1 MKELERLQEFVD
13 RMKSTSSLLEKK
25 KIIKSIE
32 DDSFITKVL
41 YYTYNPYFK
50 YHVTSKNCKKNI
62 DLVDYNF
69 MNENIFELLDGLRN
83 REFTGHAA
91 IAVVNGFV
99 EANKEYTDL
108 IYNILDRNLQIR
120 ASESVINKVIPN
132 LIPEFKVALANVYE
146 PKLVDWNDTWYAS
159 RKLDGV
165 RCLAVVDEEGN
176 CKLYSRVGNEF
187 TTLDKIKKA
196 IESTGIVNHVFDGEI
211 CLLDENMN
219 EDFQSVMKEIKK
231 KDHTI
236 EDPVFKIFD
245 MLHIKE
251 FNGEADSSWLE
262 HRLQT
267 LRTFLYQITSNYSH
281 HLMYEEQAVIT
292 GDDHFETW
300 VKLAADNNWEGIM
313 LRKNV
318 KYEGKRTKNLLKV
331 KKFHDEEY
339 KVMGATNG
347 DIRIV
352 SEGKEKTINA
362 LSQIM
367 IKHKGHKVGV
377 GSGFSLEQRKEF
389 GKDHSKIIGKTI
401 TVQYFEETKN
411 QEGGISLRFPTV
423 KHVYENGRSV

>member
-1 MKELERLQEFVD
+1 MKELERLQELVD
-13 RMKSTSSLLEKK
+13 KMKSTSSLLEKK

-32 DDSFITKVL
+32 GDSFITKVL

-50 YHVTSKNCKKNI
+50 YHVTSANCRKNSGLFK
-62 DLVDYNF
+62 YNTY
-69 MNENIFELLDGLRN
+69 ENIFDMLDDLRN
-83 REFTGHAA
+83 RKFTGHDA
-91 IAVVNGFV
+91 IARVNGFALLHQGH
-99 EANKEYTDL
+99 EQL
-108 IYNILDRNLQIR
+108 IWNILDGNLELR
-120 ASESVINKVIPN
+120 ASNSVINKVIPG
-132 LIPEFKVALANVYE
+132 LIPEFKVALANVYD

-165 RCLAVVDEEGN
+165 RCLAVVDDNGN

-196 IESTGIVNHVFDGEI
+196 IESTGIINHVFDGEI
-211 CLLDENMN
+211 CLLDEHMN

-267 LRTFLYQITSNYSH
+267 LRTFLYQFTSNYSH
-281 HLMYEEQAVIT
+281 HLMYEEQAVIS

-300 VKLAADNNWEGIM
+300 VKLAADNNWEGVM

-331 KKFHDEEY
+331 KKFYDEEY
-339 KVMGATNG
+339 KVVGATNG

-352 SEGKEKTINA
+352 VEGKEKTINA
-362 LSQIM
+362 LSQVT
-367 IKHKGHKVGV
+367 IKHKDNIVGV
-377 GSGFSLEQRKEF
+377 GSGFSLDQRKEF

-411 QEGGISLRFPTV
+411 QEGGTSLRFPTV
-423 KHVYENGRSV
+423 KHVYENGRTV